1 MYLGVIAILGV
12 FLIARSL
19 RDQARLARG
28 RQELFLG
35 FGLIGLAVG
44 QLVPRPHGFVLDM
57 LVVAANLCFI
67 YAVVK
72 YGNVTNATNGV
83 VKPAP
88 D

>member
-1 MYLGVIAILGV
+1 
-12 FLIARSL
+12 
-19 RDQARLARG
+19 
-28 RQELFLG
+28 
-35 FGLIGLAVG
+35 
-44 QLVPRPHGFVLDM
+44 VLDM